1 MSTVKTPVCPECD
14 AEIPVNSNLVIGE
27 VLPCSDCGCELEITS
42 LDPLSLELAP
52 EIEEDWGE

>member
-14 AEIPVNSNLVIGE
+14 AEITVFETLVIGE
-27 VLPCSDCGCELEITS
+27 VIPCSDCGCELEIVS
-42 LDPLSLELAP
+42 LNPLIVEPAP